1 MRLTLSVVL
10 VGILG
15 SAMSSSYADEADI
28 AFSKELSECSAYYD
42 IASSTLSKMNVP
54 QMQNI
59 AEKLSRSKIAA
70 FTLAEKY
77 QTAEKVQQQV
87 EAAKKQQMALLP
99 DDKSLMGLMEKYR
112 QSCQSYLTQPEQRL
126 SYWQMAT
133 M

>member
-1 MRLTLSVVL
+1 MRITLIAML
-10 VGILG
+10 IGILG
-15 SAMSSSYADEADI
+15 SIATSAYADEADI

-42 IASSTLSKMNVP
+42 IAASTLSKMNVP

-59 AEKLSRSKIAA
+59 AEKLSRSKTAA
-70 FTLAEKY
+70 FALAEKY
-77 QTAEKVQQQV
+77 QTVDKVQQQV

-112 QSCQSYLTQPEQRL
+112 QPCQSYLAQPEDRL
-126 SYWQMAT
+126 NYWQMAT